1 MTDKEELLAQYH
13 HTISEQ
19 LNSRLSESPK
29 FFGLLI
35 IVSTGYGY
43 VLSNHNLSCNKE
55 LFMLA
60 SLLSYATVL
69 WAGWYLAALGYS
81 FRFLQ
86 NCQHCMGHALK
97 WRTFGP
103 RTDEKE
109 RTKFPFAAFWLLP
122 SIYHPHACG
131 LFVFLAAICGV
142 FYFHVRRYWGWSWGY
157 ALLVGMIFFL
167 IGAGLMYQ
175 ANRVYKIKYYKRRRD
190 PDECTVDWLK

>member
-1 MTDKEELLAQYH
+1 MADKEELLAQYH
-13 HTISEQ
+13 QTISEQ

-43 VLSNHNLSCNKE
+43 VPSNNNLSCNKE
-55 LFMLA
+55 LFVLA

-69 WAGWYLAALGYS
+69 WAGWYLAALGYA

-97 WRTFGP
+97 WDTFGP
-103 RTDEKE
+103 RADENGS
-109 RTKFPFAAFWLLP
+109 TTGAFWLLP

-142 FYFHVRRYWGWSWGY
+142 FCFHVRYYWGWSWMYVFLG
-157 ALLVGMIFFL
+157 VIFLL
-167 IGAGLMYQ
+167 IGAGVMYQ
-175 ANRVYKIKYYKRRRD
+175 TNRRYKIKFDKRRRD
-190 PDECTVDWLK
+190 PNECTLA